1 MDVFA
6 EAEGLKRRRALLE
19 RLQQQA
25 SNPQIQGPRGM
36 AIAQLLASLATQHN
50 TAQKLK
56 GLDSAEAGN
65 RQQYG
70 EQLGSEL
77 EQYMQRQEGAPG
89 APAIPGAP
97 PVAEVAPGMPGM
109 NLGGLPGIPQVNELP
124 AGAPQPRQAVFN
136 AIASRFPEMQAVGK
150 AGLSE
155 LLKKPPAPPKPDN
168 WNIAPDGTPY
178 RTGPNGEFITGAG
191 KFPKADKP
199 LVNIDNFPKAEEKAA
214 EAQHTQVLPGGEMYK
229 RAEGGKNLITAGR
242 EAVNAYQ
249 LGASSGTFEPF
260 FQGVRGVISRFTGA
274 DPKTINTDVLGSRLA
289 DITLAASGG
298 TLGAGFSN
306 ADREFVEKSKGS
318 LNMQPEAVRRLL
330 AISMAAAIKS
340 QFQYQRALK
349 TVVSRGGAFAGAADF
364 AVEMDHGLPDDP
376 EFVQMVENVLVGKP
390 STAGIKAGPAE
401 PPPGPAVTPQSRDPR
416 IRFKPT
422 GG

>member
-50 TAQKLK
+50 TARKLK

-97 PVAEVAPGMPGM
+97 PVAEVAPGLP
-109 NLGGLPGIPQVNELP
+109 GLPGIPQVNELP

-155 LLKKPPAPPKPDN
+155 LLRKKEPKPIK
-168 WNIAPDGTPY
+168 WEVDGP
-178 RTGPNGEFITGAG
+178 TGQIYHIDENGQKVVRPGFER
-191 KFPKADKP
+191 KPQQP
-199 LVNIDNFPKAEEKAA
+199 LVNIDNFPRAEDKAA
-214 EAQHTQVLPGGEMYK
+214 EAQHTQVLPGGELFK
-229 RAEGGKNLITAGR
+229 RAEGAQKLITASR
-242 EAVNAYQ
+242 EAINAYQ

-260 FQGVRGVISRFTGA
+260 FQGVRGLVSRVTGA

-289 DITLAASGG
+289 EMTLAQAGG
-298 TLGAGFSN
+298 SLGAQISDG
-306 ADREFVEKSKGS
+306 DRKFIMQIAGS
-318 LNMQPEAVRRLL
+318 IDMQPDAVKRVL
-330 AISMAAAIKS
+330 AINTALAIKS
-340 QFQYQRALK
+340 QMQYQRAMK
-349 TVVSRGGAFAGAADF
+349 TVTSRGGAFAGAESFGAQ
-364 AVEMDHGLPDDP
+364 MDHGLPDDP
-376 EFVQMVENVLVGKP
+376 EFQQMVENVLVGKP
-390 STAGIKAGPAE
+390 STAGIKAGT
-401 PPPGPAVTPQSRDPR
+401 PPPRPNAPAIPRSRDPR